1 MMELSKLFTD
11 KMRKL
16 KKLCGRNDYD
26 YILSLTFIQNQKQNP
41 EEKKDESGEMD
52 GYDKPIQIDEFN

>member
-1 MMELSKLFTD
+1 
-11 KMRKL
+11 MRKL
-16 KKLCGRNDYD
+16 NKLCGRNDYD
-26 YILSLTFIQNQKQNP
+26 YILSLTFIQNQKQNA